1 MRNCNQM
8 EFLNSMV
15 PTPHGAIIECDAV
28 LAYTITQDP
37 QTLTCTC
44 TNWGSWEKTDPRQS
58 VSNNFEA
65 WCWEAG
71 PCQHMEPTVSCP
83 YYHVTLLCYF
93 IILLYACV
101 SLSIWQTAVNALSIL
116 FVAEEYYL
124 WCIFKLNSCT
134 NGKSP
139 RNQSINQYKQHS
151 LFKGSFL

>member
-58 VSNNFEA
+58 MF
-65 WCWEAG
+65 
-71 PCQHMEPTVSCP
+71 PTTLKPDAEKPDHVNTWNQLCP
-83 YYHVTLLCYF
+83 VHT
-93 IILLYACV
+93 IM
-101 SLSIWQTAVNALSIL
+101 
-116 FVAEEYYL
+116 
-124 WCIFKLNSCT
+124 
-134 NGKSP
+134 
-139 RNQSINQYKQHS
+139 
-151 LFKGSFL
+151 